1 MDYFFLVPK
10 IVGSVKY
17 LDISLNEIE
26 RLLHEG
32 HGEFDEDF
40 EHTVKDD
47 FNNEITVTL
56 KLNIAIRRTLMV
68 GWSIALKMHRERIDG
83 IDWHNVYLDPRGSKQ
98 HGWHRHE
105 FEQNMRSANHRR
117 VPTEILDG
125 ITCQRDFLIWTLKEM
140 KISLNRVDHGN
151 YELFGNQ
158 GVSGPLPE

>member
-83 IDWHNVYLDPRGSKQ
+83 IIGTMFTSIHAA
-98 HGWHRHE
+98 
-105 FEQNMRSANHRR
+105 ANNT
-117 VPTEILDG
+117 VG
-125 ITCQRDFLIWTLKEM
+125 IGMNLIKICDLQTIAECQQK
-140 KISLNRVDHGN
+140 
-151 YELFGNQ
+151 
-158 GVSGPLPE
+158 